1 MTLASRRGYLGTLLL
16 GAIGAAVVL
25 LAVRQ
30 GWARVVTVEP
40 RPLPDTAVAVTGQNL
55 VPAAGALGLA
65 ALAGL
70 AAVLATRRLARR
82 LVGVVLAA
90 FGAGIAVA
98 VAAPLTDA
106 QVRAA
111 AVTSA
116 AASGQAGAG
125 DGASTVTGTGGG
137 GGPGVAGLS
146 LVRHV
151 TMAGV
156 PWRWAVL
163 LGALLVL
170 AAGLLVAWQGAAWPV
185 MSSRYDRAAGQ
196 PAAPADPATLWE
208 SLSQGLD
215 PTVLAQGVDP
225 LEPPGSMAQ
234 GGDPLEPPAG
244 GGLGGEMPSARPSSP
259 AN

>member
-1 MTLASRRGYLGTLLL
+1 M
-16 GAIGAAVVL
+16 
-25 LAVRQ
+25 
-30 GWARVVTVEP
+30 
-40 RPLPDTAVAVTGQNL
+40 TGQDL

-82 LVGVVLAA
+82 LVGGGTGGVRCGHRRGRGRAA
-90 FGAGIAVA
+90 D
-98 VAAPLTDA
+98 DA

-116 AASGQAGAG
+116 ATSGQAGAG
-125 DGASTVTGTGGG
+125 DGASTVTGTGSA

-163 LGALLVL
+163 FGALLVL

-215 PTVLAQGVDP
+215 PTVLAQG
-225 LEPPGSMAQ
+225 
-234 GGDPLEPPAG
+234 GDPLEPPASR
-244 GGLGGEMPSARPSSP
+244 GLGGDTPPARPASP